1 MSYIISANYRNR
13 NSEYKWLVRRE
24 DEDIEKAIELKTVT
38 ATGVVFQS
46 SNQRENG
53 YGCGRVA
60 RATDVDYWYEGN
72 GGVYEEEERSPEITD
87 EHVNLHF
94 NGYDF
99 VTEAKQ
105 FRNVL
110 EELVLLP
117 DGKMK
122 ALI

>member
-1 MSYIISANYRNR
+1 MTAYIISANYRDR

-24 DEDIEKAIELKTVT
+24 EQDLEEAIELKTVT

-46 SNQRENG
+46 SNQRESG

-60 RATDVDYWYEGN
+60 RATNVDYWYEGN
-72 GGVYEEEERSPEITD
+72 GGDYEEDRSPEITD

-94 NGYDF
+94 DGYSF
-99 VTEAKQ
+99 KTEAGQ